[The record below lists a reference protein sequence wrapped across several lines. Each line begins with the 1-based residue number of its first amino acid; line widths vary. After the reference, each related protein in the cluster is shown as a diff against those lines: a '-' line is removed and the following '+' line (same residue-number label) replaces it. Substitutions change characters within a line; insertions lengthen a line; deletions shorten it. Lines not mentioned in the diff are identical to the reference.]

1 MVQSPIIPQIQLNW
15 HYLEIMSYKK
25 LKAWNIVLD
34 HNEDS
39 KIQLHNFLYPR
50 SPNCRWFQLLF
61 LTHDRFIEP
70 KAEKHKNSI
79 WLQKEV
85 NNSIQQDFLNRVP
98 LYCGWF
104 HWFCYFWVMTILSNQ
119 KLNNA
124 KYRFWLQR
132 GVKNSIR

>member
-39 KIQLHNFLYPR
+39 KIQLHNFLYPW
-50 SPNCRWFQLLF
+50 SPNSRWFQLLF
-61 LTHDRFIEP
+61 WLMNALSSQ
-70 KAEKHKNSI
+70 KLKNTKYSI

-85 NNSIQQDFLNRVP
+85 NNSIRQDFLNRVP

-119 KLNNA
+119 KLKNA
-124 KYRFWLQR
+124 KYRFWLQT

>member
-1 MVQSPIIPQIQLNW
+1 MVLSPITPQTQVNW

-34 HNEDS
+34 HKEDS

-61 LTHDRFIEP
+61 LTHDHFIES
-70 KAEKHKNSI
+70 KAEKHKNNI

-85 NNSIQQDFLNRVP
+85 NNSIQQDLPNHVP
-98 LYCGWF
+98 LCCGRF
-104 HWFCYFWVMTILSNQ
+104 HWFCYFLVMTILSNQ
-119 KLNNA
+119 KLKNA
-124 KYRFWLQR
+124 KDSFWLQR
-132 GVKNSIR
+132 GVKNSIW